1 MNVVF
6 PFPTKEYSFRLL
18 EEDLQYKKI
27 PPQDVDGVFE
37 KAWQTGVDAANA
49 LIAERNGNL
58 NFFEILQDYGLQLIE
73 KEKDNV
79 SAKIRFYS
87 EFYPKEKKI
96 KLYNGSVSLWCD
108 ANNLT
113 LYNGKML
120 ILAHEFYHFL
130 EYLKLGWT
138 SRQYPVY
145 MLKIGKFTL
154 GTTGIPALSEIGANA
169 FAFTCFPYLEM
180 EKQTESGENCEAS
193 EEDQ

>member
-1 MNVVF
+1 MDIVF
-6 PFPTKEYSFRLL
+6 PFPTKKYCQKLL

-27 PPQDVDGVFE
+27 PSEDVPGILE

-49 LIAERNGNL
+49 VIEENGGKL
-58 NFFEILQDYGLQLIE
+58 NFFEIVGKYGLDVVS
-73 KEKDNV
+73 KDKDNV

-96 KLYNGSVSLWCD
+96 KMYDGSIQLWCD
-108 ANNLT
+108 ANNLSF
-113 LYNGKML
+113 YNGKML

-130 EYLKLGWT
+130 EFLKLGWT

-145 MLKIGKFTL
+145 MLKIGKYKF

-169 FAFTCFPYLEM
+169 FAYTCFPYLDM
-180 EKQTESGENCEAS
+180 EQQETALLEEADDENE
-193 EEDQ
+193 